1 MADSEMN
8 YQEALKVLTK
18 MKNAAPAVA
27 KNKLSGVIALLE
39 EMHQREQVTTSKQ
52 STTEVEKVDPNVNE
66 SRLLS
71 RLRLLK
77 ERGGNS
83 PVTQRPPPGETVDY
97 IFKDFDPE
105 QFSIENMPIDDSRMD
120 IPPTP
125 DTSELFA
132 DLPEFQPQRE
142 VNPRDFTLNAALGID
157 ESESA
162 PGNLLSVM
170 GLDEDSQ
177 PAPDLFADM
186 PRESHDDAPLRELLA
201 SISPEIGSP
210 AEDALELP
218 GRGGREIRT
227 RSQLLKRIES
237 EAQAQAD
244 EIGMEDVTGLLRES
258 DQASDQPEDAW
269 NVSDVL
275 RDLGVERSSGAP
287 PLERP
292 PRSLDEAG
300 LFAAADAF
308 ERANTQQKKAASLFD
323 EDAAE
328 DTSGFDALMGWNED
342 APFGGTAQLP
352 SEDSLPDFGGTSR
365 LGDLDAPSE
374 FGGTSLLNEP
384 DAPSEFGGTS
394 LLPDL
399 DQAEAPSWGA
409 TSQLGDPDQTL
420 VHDWDAELPPSA
432 AWNAFDDA
440 PAPVEDEG
448 LNWDEELPPTDA
460 WGTYTNVTV
469 DPAEDLTRFRP
480 SDGSPH
486 PDARTGQPP
495 RRGVTDRLDQAA
507 WNADYQPPPLDG
519 VFEGGVSTD
528 GGIVPDDY
536 AVYDADAV
544 GGQEALDNL
553 VAFAMG
559 EAPERGSESDL
570 PGATALLTNVREV
583 LKPSLLLLRAQ
594 TELLRER
601 VDESLD
607 ENDAEMVRLM
617 HDNADMALTLLE
629 SLELV
634 MQLSENALDLQIRS
648 FSALDLLRDAGERM
662 QDRARLYR
670 HRITVMLDRRLPP
683 LRADYQ
689 RTLAILV
696 DLMDNA
702 VRYTQ
707 EGGTS
712 RIAVDNLGGYVLFTV
727 ADNGIGLSDG
737 DMQYIGQ
744 PFWRGLHQPLVR
756 THRGTGL
763 RLYLARRVLEMQ
775 GGALFFSGE
784 PNAGST
790 FSFTVPVAAGD

>member
-1 MADSEMN
+1 MADSEMD

-27 KNKLSGVIALLE
+27 KTKLSGVIALLE
-39 EMHQREQVTTSKQ
+39 QMHEQTQIATSKQ
-52 STTEVEKVDPNVNE
+52 STVEAEKVDPAANE
-66 SRLLS
+66 SRLLN

-77 ERGGNS
+77 ERGS
-83 PVTQRPPPGETVDY
+83 VDPAPQRPPPGETVDY

-105 QFSIENMPIDDSRMD
+105 QFSIENMRMD
-120 IPPTP
+120 IAPPP

-142 VNPRDFTLNAALGID
+142 VNPRDFTLDAVLGID
-157 ESESA
+157 QSESS
-162 PGNLLSVM
+162 PSDLLSVM
-170 GLDEDSQ
+170 GLDEEPK
-177 PAPDLFADM
+177 PAPDLFADL
-186 PRESHDDAPLRELLA
+186 PRESHDDASLRELLE
-201 SISPEIGSP
+201 SISPDTAPP
-210 AEDALELP
+210 AETTPDSP
-218 GRGGREIRT
+218 GRSGRELRT
-227 RSQLLKRIES
+227 RSQLLKRIEA
-237 EAQAQAD
+237 EEQPH
-244 EIGMEDVTGLLRES
+244 EIGMEDVTGLLRGSE
-258 DQASDQPEDAW
+258 QMPEQPQGEW

-275 RDLGVERSSGAP
+275 RDLGVERSSAAP
-287 PLERP
+287 PVPRP
-292 PRSLDEAG
+292 KRSLDEAG

-308 ERANTQQKKAASLFD
+308 ERASTEQENAASLFD
-323 EDAAE
+323 AE
-328 DTSGFDALMGWNED
+328 SVKDTSEFDKLMGWDAE
-342 APFGGTAQLP
+342 APFGGTARLP
-352 SEDSLPDFGGTSR
+352 SEDSLP
-365 LGDLDAPSE
+365 E
-374 FGGTSLLNEP
+374 FGGTSLLNET
-384 DAPSEFGGTS
+384 DSPSQFGITAR
-394 LLPDL
+394 LPDL
-399 DQAEAPSWGA
+399 DEAQAPAWGA
-409 TSQLGDPDQTL
+409 TSRLGDADQTL

-432 AWNAFDDA
+432 AWNSFDDA
-440 PAPVEDEG
+440 PAQAEDAG

-460 WGTYTNVTV
+460 WGTYADVTV
-469 DPAEDLTRFRP
+469 DPAQDVTRFRP
-480 SDGSPH
+480 SDGTPH
-486 PDARTGQPP
+486 PDARTIQPP
-495 RRGVTDRLDQAA
+495 RFGVTDRLEQAA
-507 WNADYQPPPLDG
+507 WNADYQPPPLDQ
-519 VFEGGVSTD
+519 VFDGGVSAD
-528 GGIVPDDY
+528 GGIVPDEY
-536 AVYDADAV
+536 AIYDADAV

-559 EAPERGSESDL
+559 EAPGRGGEGDL

-601 VDESLD
+601 VDAALD

-629 SLELV
+629 SLEMV
-634 MQLSENALDLQIRS
+634 MQLSENALDLNIRS

-689 RTLAILV
+689 RTLAILI

-702 VRYTQ
+702 VRYTP
-707 EGGTS
+707 EGGSS

-727 ADNGIGLSDG
+727 ADNGIGLSDA

-744 PFWRGLHQPLVR
+744 PFWRALHQPLVR
-756 THRGTGL
+756 AHRGTGL

>member
-8 YQEALKVLTK
+8 YEEALKVLTK

-27 KNKLSGVIALLE
+27 RTKLSGVIALLE
-39 EMHQREQVTTSKQ
+39 QMHEQTQIATSKQ
-52 STTEVEKVDPNVNE
+52 STIEAEKVDPAANE
-66 SRLLS
+66 SRLLN

-77 ERGGNS
+77 EPGSVN
-83 PVTQRPPPGETVDY
+83 PAPQRPPPGETVDY

-105 QFSIENMPIDDSRMD
+105 QFSIENMRMDDSRMT
-120 IPPTP
+120 IVPTP

-142 VNPRDFTLNAALGID
+142 VNPRDFTLDAVLGID
-157 ESESA
+157 QSESSSSD
-162 PGNLLSVM
+162 LLSVM
-170 GLDEDSQ
+170 GLDEESK

-186 PRESHDDAPLRELLA
+186 PREPHDDAPLRELLA
-201 SISPEIGSP
+201 SISPDIAPP
-210 AEDALELP
+210 AEEQP
-218 GRGGREIRT
+218 GRSGRELRT
-227 RSQLLKRIES
+227 RSQLLKRIEAA
-237 EAQAQAD
+237 EQPH

-258 DQASDQPEDAW
+258 ERAADQPNDKW
-269 NVSDVL
+269 SVTDVL
-275 RDLGVERSSGAP
+275 RDLGVERSGSAP
-287 PLERP
+287 PLQP
-292 PRSLDEAG
+292 PQRSLDEAG
-300 LFAAADAF
+300 LFAAAEAF
-308 ERANTQQKKAASLFD
+308 ERAHPDRENAGFLFGS
-323 EDAAE
+323 ESVK
-328 DTSGFDALMGWNED
+328 DTSEFDKLMGWDAE

-352 SEDSLPDFGGTSR
+352 SVDSLP
-365 LGDLDAPSE
+365 E
-374 FGGTSLLNEP
+374 FGSTSLLNEP
-384 DAPSEFGGTS
+384 DSPSQFGVTAR
-394 LLPDL
+394 LPDL
-399 DQAEAPSWGA
+399 DEAQASAWGA
-409 TSQLGDPDQTL
+409 TSQLGDADKTP

-432 AWNAFDDA
+432 AWNSFDNAPAQVDDA
-440 PAPVEDEG
+440 G

-460 WGTYTNVTV
+460 WGTYADVTV

-480 SDGSPH
+480 SDGTPH
-486 PDARTGQPP
+486 PDARAIQPP
-495 RRGVTDRLDQAA
+495 RFGATDRLDQAA

-519 VFEGGVSTD
+519 MFEGGVSTD
-528 GGIVPDDY
+528 SGIVPDEY

-559 EAPERGSESDL
+559 EAPGRGSDSDL

-607 ENDAEMVRLM
+607 ERDAEMVRLM

-629 SLELV
+629 SLEMV
-634 MQLSENALDLQIRS
+634 MQLSENALDLNIRS

-702 VRYTQ
+702 VRYTA

-727 ADNGIGLSDG
+727 ADNGIGLSEA

-756 THRGTGL
+756 AHRGTGL

-790 FSFTVPVAAGD
+790 FSFTVPVAAGG

>member
-39 EMHQREQVTTSKQ
+39 EMHQREQVATSRQ
-52 STTEVEKVDPNVNE
+52 PTIEVEKVDPSVNE

-77 ERGGNS
+77 ERGSAN
-83 PVTQRPPPGETVDY
+83 PAPQRPPPGETVDY

-120 IPPTP
+120 IAPTP

-132 DLPEFQPQRE
+132 DLPEFQPQRD
-142 VNPRDFTLNAALGID
+142 VNPRDFTLDAVLGID

-162 PGNLLSVM
+162 PRDLLSVM
-170 GLDEDSQ
+170 GLDEESQ

-201 SISPEIGSP
+201 SISPEFASP
-210 AEDALELP
+210 TEDTLEP
-218 GRGGREIRT
+218 PERGGREIRT

-237 EAQAQAD
+237 EAQAD
-244 EIGMEDVTGLLRES
+244 EIGMENVTGLLREF
-258 DQASDQPEDAW
+258 DQPEGAW

-287 PLERP
+287 PLQRP
-292 PRSLDEAG
+292 QRSLDEAG

-308 ERANTQQKKAASLFD
+308 ERANAQQEKAASLFD

-352 SEDSLPDFGGTSR
+352 SQDSLPDFGGTSR
-365 LGDLDAPSE
+365 LGDLDSPSE
-374 FGGTSLLNEP
+374 FGGT
-384 DAPSEFGGTS
+384 A

-399 DQAEAPSWGA
+399 DEAEAPSWGA
-409 TSQLGDPDQTL
+409 TSQLGETDQTL

-440 PAPVEDEG
+440 PAQNAPAQVDDAG

-480 SDGSPH
+480 SDGTPH
-486 PDARTGQPP
+486 PDARTAQPP
-495 RRGVTDRLDQAA
+495 RSGVTDRLDQAA
-507 WNADYQPPPLDG
+507 WNADYQPPPLDR

-528 GGIVPDDY
+528 GGIVPDEF

-559 EAPERGSESDL
+559 EAPGRGSESDL

-702 VRYTQ
+702 VRYTA

-727 ADNGIGLSDG
+727 ADNGIGLSDA

-756 THRGTGL
+756 SHRGTGL

-775 GGALFFSGE
+775 GGSLFFSGE